1 MVNCSKFIDED
12 MFSREK
18 SRLAFFFLL
27 KKKSVVG
34 SPPIIFNSFNVW
46 QTLVPLIVGH
56 EYIVMYMWGEFTVNW
71 GVYVTLQYGILQN
84 WYDYYMQT
92 SGFIKFVWSVGTK
105 LSLILLPKCGF
116 ICPPKNY
123 PSNLISTDALPA
135 ETTRPHGPLLA
146 KARSVLAIIDGF
158 GWVSGLG
165 C

>member
-1 MVNCSKFIDED
+1 MTNFGPID
-12 MFSREK
+12 SL
-18 SRLAFFFLL
+18 SW
-27 KKKSVVG
+27 VHCYVHVG
-34 SPPIIFNSFNVW
+34 D
-46 QTLVPLIVGH
+46 
-56 EYIVMYMWGEFTVNW
+56 FTVDW
-71 GVYVTLQYGILQN
+71 GVYGTLQSGILQHR
-84 WYDYYMQT
+84 YDYYKQT

-146 KARSVLAIIDGF
+146 KARSVLAIIDLF

-165 C
+165 CWNMLWVWVDTVPCMHLGRGGPAVPPPVQN